1 MVLGTFK
8 IMAQKTQTLIIHP
21 NGDVAKRMDDF
32 LYQPLEC
39 IIIKDIEYH
48 KWVQYDEFDCEDWL
62 VRKIRLK
69 Q

>member
-1 MVLGTFK
+1 ME
-8 IMAQKTQTLIIHP
+8 QKTQTLIIYP

-39 IIIKDIEYH
+39 IIIKDIEYN
-48 KWVQYDEFDCEDWL
+48 KWVQYDEFYCEDWL
-62 VRKIRLK
+62 LRKIRLK